1 MLTSGLVSTCAH
13 LLIPSHHI
21 HAHSEKKKK
30 TSCSGTC
37 FQFHPFG
44 RQRQVHLCEFN
55 AILVYIGSFR
65 IAKTTEN
72 LFQEKNKKDIKK

>member
-1 MLTSGLVSTCAH
+1 MLTCSYPPTTYMPTVK
-13 LLIPSHHI
+13 
-21 HAHSEKKKK
+21 KKKK
-30 TSCSGTC
+30 TAGV
-37 FQFHPFG
+37 
-44 RQRQVHLCEFN
+44 VHAFN